1 MIKKKSSLEL
11 YVFGWFQASKIC
23 IFFWKV
29 YCGASFEIIFRNNS
43 LKPFAFSF
51 YDSLPYDLEESTE
64 LRALSS

>member
-1 MIKKKSSLEL
+1 MYLVGFRPPES
-11 YVFGWFQASKIC
+11 V
-23 IFFWKV
+23 FFWKI